1 MREKVRVQSA
11 HHIKNVISKKQ
22 LIEDE
27 KKKFIKFKF
36 EKKEFYKECK
46 EYL

>member
-1 MREKVRVQSA
+1 MRVQSA
-11 HHIKNVISKKQ
+11 HHIKDVINKKQ

-36 EKKEFYKECK
+36 EKKEFKKEAK
-46 EYL
+46 EYLQNQ